1 MTNAK
6 LEVQKRKVLGRKVKK
21 LRRDG
26 LLPANVYG
34 KTVKSLSLE
43 VPVKDFLKVYKEA
56 GETGLIEL
64 KVDGETKP
72 VLIHNVQLHPVTG
85 DPLHADFHQVSL
97 TEKTTAVVPI
107 ELAGEA
113 PAVEQKIGVLIQTL
127 SEVEVE
133 ALPQDFPDRLI
144 VDVSGLNEVNDAV
157 TVGDIKVDAKK
168 VAIKA
173 DPAETVAKI
182 DALAKEEEVV
192 APAAV
197 EGEEGAEA
205 PAEGGEAEEGGE
217 APEGESVEKSDE
229 DKSKEE

>member
-1 MTNAK
+1 MTSAK

-34 KTVKSLSLE
+34 KTVKSVSLE
-43 VPVKDFLKVYKEA
+43 VPVKDFLKVYGEA

-72 VLIHNVQLHPVTG
+72 VLIHNVQFHPVTG
-85 DPLHADFHQVSL
+85 NPLHADFHQVSL

-107 ELAGEA
+107 ELVGEA

-127 SEVEVE
+127 AEVEVE
-133 ALPQDFPDRLI
+133 ALPQDFPEHLT
-144 VDVSGLNEVNDAV
+144 VDVSNLNEVNDAL
-157 TVGDIKVDAKK
+157 TVGDIKVDTKK
-168 VAIKA
+168 VEIKA
-173 DPAETVAKI
+173 DPSETVAKI

-205 PAEGGEAEEGGE
+205 PAEEGEEEGE
-217 APEGESVEKSDE
+217 KAPEGETPEKSDE
-229 DKSKEE
+229 DKNKEE

>member
-133 ALPQDFPDRLI
+133 ALPQDFPDHLMI
-144 VDVSGLNEVNDAV
+144 DVSGLNEVNDAV

-168 VAIKA
+168 VVIKA

-192 APAAV
+192 PVVA
-197 EGEEGAEA
+197 EGEEGVEA
-205 PAEGGEAEEGGE
+205 PVEGEVEEGGE
-217 APEGESVEKSDE
+217 ATTGEPGEKPEEK
-229 DKSKEE
+229 KEE